1 MTRFPLSPSANSD
14 LKTCSCYPI
23 SFPISN
29 SHKVSFSW
37 KERNSEQAGGGEK
50 EARLVAVELEGE
62 LSAAP
67 WHCRHHATPRREL
80 PNRAIAVPW
89 SHRRAAA
96 REDAGPSLPSRRKR
110 ERELANQEDRPMPHR
125 RQARAA
131 AVPLSFCRCS
141 RRCYRR
147 REPWLEEGARDQ
159 GRGVSRFASVE
170 SALLPPLLGFHR
182 RRPRGGWC
190 RHKRRP
196 PELLSASASGLC
208 KLLEP
213 TAARAA
219 QNHHCGCRWDCE
231 RKKETLVLSQPFPGE
246 KSVAPPCLAAGKCHC
261 RRPCCRLRWLPGCR
275 QTGSETVAIR
285 FSHSPSVLG
294 CISMLACRA
303 RSSRLLRF
311 ASSLGAEVAV
321 VGDPG
326 LGEEVPVTFLGY
338 GIAF

>member
-37 KERNSEQAGGGEK
+37 EERNSEQAGGGEK

-67 WHCRHHATPRREL
+67 WHCRHHAMPRREL

-131 AVPLSFCRCS
+131 AVPEGEDHPRRCRSSHGRQRLPPTSATAKVRRRCAVERKAVQS
-141 RRCYRR
+141 RRAGETERS
-147 REPWLEEGARDQ
+147 EGVLGTQPPCLATNRVT
-159 GRGVSRFASVE
+159 GTASVGTAAIRKGFW
-170 SALLPPLLGFHR
+170 SPGVALRLPGP
-182 RRPRGGWC
+182 
-190 RHKRRP
+190 P
-196 PELLSASASGLC
+196 PELLATSAVA
-208 KLLEP
+208 
-213 TAARAA
+213 
-219 QNHHCGCRWDCE
+219 
-231 RKKETLVLSQPFPGE
+231 E
-246 KSVAPPCLAAGKCHC
+246 KIAVDLPELLAAAGA
-261 RRPCCRLRWLPGCR
+261 
-275 QTGSETVAIR
+275 VAGPVRNRSCLI
-285 FSHSPSVLG
+285 VLFRVAMV
-294 CISMLACRA
+294 IANVT
-303 RSSRLLRF
+303 
-311 ASSLGAEVAV
+311 GAEVLVAV
-321 VGDPG
+321 SSG
-326 LGEEVPVTFLGY
+326 
-338 GIAF
+338 